1 MLNQHFDTFDN
12 FILSLMTL
20 DYDSVQTCT
29 MSSFTVQRE
38 TLGAT
43 TDIYDYVNIVKSS
56 CVKQHV
62 PHQSVLQCTILR
74 LQGSYPSCK
83 VMALYVVL

>member
-43 TDIYDYVNIVKSS
+43 TDIYDYVTIVKSS

-62 PHQSVLQCTILR
+62 PINLCYSVLYSDCKAHILAVR
-74 LQGSYPSCK
+74 
-83 VMALYVVL
+83 